1 MSAENVSSSR
11 KKGSYFTPPVQPLQR
26 RAANAKLEDSGSSG
40 SGSGSFTRSGSK
52 DINIADPG
60 PVFKMPLRAI
70 MVDQG
75 QGYIPYI
82 IEKSFLFINAH
93 LSTEGLFRVNGC
105 LPVVETLANAFDKGE
120 DVKIHK
126 YTDNPH
132 DVCSLVKK
140 FLSNLPEPLINEQM
154 SLKLIQ
160 SKSINDFQDR
170 LNAIRDICDGIC
182 EYEHALLECLM
193 YFIRGIADK
202 SNLNKMSISNLA
214 TVFGPV
220 LTRQPDG
227 TMNTA
232 FRDIQ
237 AINSVLKEM
246 IENVNYLFGI
256 KQLGGK
262 FADHYEVL
270 EELGSGGFA
279 TVYLVKEFKTTKKFA
294 AKIIRK
300 KILKDLDV
308 KRLDD
313 EIMILK
319 RVRHP
324 NVITLHAVFET
335 DNEVILVMELAQG
348 GELFDKLIE
357 DGSYNE
363 SDTVRILQQIIRAVD
378 YLHSLNI
385 VHRDLKPENILLKN
399 TTTREIKICDF
410 GLSKVFDE
418 IESVNTFCGTPGYV
432 APEILFENKYSKPV
446 DLWSIGVIAYVL
458 LSGYPP
464 FYSDNLPKLFAQI
477 KGAKYNFAGKEWD
490 NTSDEAKDFIEKL
503 LVINPEK
510 RMTAKEA
517 LRHPFLSGRSRTLD
531 AVKAAALLQREQKLR
546 RDQTRII
553 RSEMD
558 SDNVPLLETPMYFNP
573 NNSHEWKNSQFK
585 ILVKCDNC
593 NQYMWP
599 FYKRGFQCDKCKI
612 RCHDKCVDSAGSCT
626 K

>member
-193 YFIRGIADK
+193 YFIRGIDDK
-202 SNLNKMSISNLA
+202 
-214 TVFGPV
+214 
-220 LTRQPDG
+220 
-227 TMNTA
+227 
-232 FRDIQ
+232 
-237 AINSVLKEM
+237 
-246 IENVNYLFGI
+246 
-256 KQLGGK
+256 
-262 FADHYEVL
+262 
-270 EELGSGGFA
+270 
-279 TVYLVKEFKTTKKFA
+279 
-294 AKIIRK
+294 
-300 KILKDLDV
+300 
-308 KRLDD
+308 
-313 EIMILK
+313 IMILK

-531 AVKAAALLQREQKLR
+531 AVKAAALLQREQNLR